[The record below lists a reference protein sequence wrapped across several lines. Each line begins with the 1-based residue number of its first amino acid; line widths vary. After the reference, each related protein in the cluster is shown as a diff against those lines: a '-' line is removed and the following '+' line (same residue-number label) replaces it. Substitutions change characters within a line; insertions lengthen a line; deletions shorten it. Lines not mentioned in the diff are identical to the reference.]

1 MTTHSA
7 HTDHAHHSAGHSS
20 AHTPNH
26 SSTHTPNHT
35 AAHTSDYT
43 SAQASVHSSGHAVR
57 KSHHPEKMKRNLIT
71 RLNRIE
77 GQIRGVKG
85 MIEKDTYCDDILNQI
100 AAIQSAL
107 NSVGKLLLEG
117 HMKSCIVERI
127 QAGEHEV
134 IDELLVTVN
143 KLMK

>member
-1 MTTHSA
+1 MNQEDTRESEHEA
-7 HTDHAHHSAGHSS
+7 EHCSS
-20 AHTPNH
+20 N
-26 SSTHTPNHT
+26 
-35 AAHTSDYT
+35 
-43 SAQASVHSSGHAVR
+43 VR
-57 KSHHPEKMKRNLIT
+57 KSHHSEKTKSNLIS

-85 MIEKDTYCDDILNQI
+85 MIEKDTYCDDVLNQI

-107 NSVGKLLLEG
+107 NSVGKLLVEV
-117 HMKSCIVERI
+117 HMKSCVVERI

-134 IDELLVTVN
+134 LDELLVTMN

>member
-1 MTTHSA
+1 MADKAEIRTTEGSGAAEASQGAAEAMNGAAEESGCSCGMPHSER
-7 HTDHAHHSAGHSS
+7 HSHHSAEMKGKL
-20 AHTPNH
+20 
-26 SSTHTPNHT
+26 
-35 AAHTSDYT
+35 TS
-43 SAQASVHSSGHAVR
+43 
-57 KSHHPEKMKRNLIT
+57 

-85 MIEKDTYCDDILNQI
+85 MIEKDTYCDDVLNQI

-107 NSVGKLLLEG
+107 NGVGKLLLEG

-127 QAGEHEV
+127 QAGETEV
-134 IDELLVTVN
+134 VDELLTTVH

>member
-1 MTTHSA
+1 MVLHSEKDNGTAGETENAPLASADAGTSCHTHTHNEDEERRS
-7 HTDHAHHSAGHSS
+7 HHSDKVK
-20 AHTPNH
+20 N
-26 SSTHTPNHT
+26 
-35 AAHTSDYT
+35 
-43 SAQASVHSSGHAVR
+43 
-57 KSHHPEKMKRNLIT
+57 NLIS

-85 MIEKDTYCDDILNQI
+85 MIDKDTYCDDVLNQI
-100 AAIQSAL
+100 AAVQSAL

-117 HMKSCIVERI
+117 HMKSCVIERI
-127 QAGEHEV
+127 QEGDTDV